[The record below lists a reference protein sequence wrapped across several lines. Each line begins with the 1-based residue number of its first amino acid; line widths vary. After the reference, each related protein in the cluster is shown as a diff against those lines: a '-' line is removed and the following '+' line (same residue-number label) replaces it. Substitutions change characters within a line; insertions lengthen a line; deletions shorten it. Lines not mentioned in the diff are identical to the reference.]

1 MAYRI
6 QARVGV
12 QAPAFA
18 VWEIISALDT
28 WQHWNPLFTE
38 AEGRLSIGALLQ
50 LRRVHEGKREL
61 HEVRVVDW
69 VPNEQIL
76 WTRSLGLMATVM
88 AYMEIEALSET
99 ACVLS
104 VGEIYDGLIGERIG
118 EKKRRILTPGWKALA
133 DAAKQRAEA
142 AWDGT
147 PGESLP
153 PPPPS
158 KKKSAARKMQL
169 EQMGILGRRKPM
181 A

>member
-18 VWEIISALDT
+18 VWEVISALESWKD
-28 WQHWNPLFTE
+28 WNPHFTE

-50 LRRVHEGKREL
+50 LRRQRDGAAVLE
-61 HEVRVVDW
+61 EVRVVDW

-76 WTRSLGLMATVM
+76 WTRPIGLMARVM
-88 AYMEIEALSET
+88 AYLEIEALSET

-118 EKKRRILTPGWKALA
+118 ERQRRALTPGWKALA
-133 DAAKQRAEA
+133 EAAKQRAEA
-142 AWDGT
+142 SWDGT
-147 PGESLP
+147 PGESVP
-153 PPPPS
+153 PPPP
-158 KKKSAARKMQL
+158 KKKSAARTMKL
-169 EQMGILGRRKPM
+169 EQISILGRRKPM
-181 A
+181 R

>member
-18 VWEIISALDT
+18 VWEVISALET
-28 WQHWNPLFTE
+28 WKDWNPLFTE

-50 LRRVHEGKREL
+50 LRRVRDGKGVLE
-61 HEVRVVDW
+61 EVRVVDW

-76 WTRSLGLMATVM
+76 WTRSLGLMSRVM
-88 AYMEIEALSET
+88 AYLEIEALSET

-104 VGEIYDGLIGERIG
+104 VGEIYDGLIGERYG
-118 EKKRRILTPGWKALA
+118 EKNRRLLTPGWKALA
-133 DAAKQRAEA
+133 DAAKARAEA
-142 AWDGT
+142 NWDGT
-147 PGESLP
+147 PGESP
-153 PPPPS
+153 PPPPP
-158 KKKSAARKMQL
+158 KKKAVARKMQL

-181 A
+181 K